1 MESFVNKHRAS
12 HATVVW
18 SQNISANHS
27 HQPTS
32 TLFTNLFTSMFCFQ
46 QKANEYSR
54 ETNIIKDLFS
64 PFQNMCSSNQ
74 ISKFLYTVV
83 CLFVKHTEDLT
94 ATQSMH
100 VLFKEQQR
108 RIAAATELIC
118 WSYKTKKKKKKVLG
132 YGMVQD
138 KVKLNSHLRI
148 QVRITYK

>member
-12 HATVVW
+12 HATIGW
-18 SQNISANHS
+18 SQNVSANHS

-64 PFQNMCSSNQ
+64 PFQNMCSSNFQ
-74 ISKFLYTVV
+74 VSIHSCLPV
-83 CLFVKHTEDLT
+83 CQTYRRSDSHTKHACSL
-94 ATQSMH
+94 QG
-100 VLFKEQQR
+100 
-108 RIAAATELIC
+108 AARKNCCCHRTHLLILQNQ
-118 WSYKTKKKKKKVLG
+118 KKVLG
-132 YGMVQD
+132 YRMVHG